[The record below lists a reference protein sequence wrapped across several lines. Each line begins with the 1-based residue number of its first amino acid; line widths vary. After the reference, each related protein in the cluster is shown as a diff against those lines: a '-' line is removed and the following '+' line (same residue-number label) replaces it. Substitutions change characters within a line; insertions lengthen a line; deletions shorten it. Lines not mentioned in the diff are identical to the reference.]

1 MATQLPS
8 NCPAP
13 NMSCP
18 HEGRIYSL
26 EQQDA
31 MIRESLSKFESKLDQ
46 ILGYINKIAVLE
58 NNHNHHADE
67 ITRAF
72 RRIEKLEQEV
82 EMLSRETRAFINKVD
97 GVVSLSRWLWVGMGG
112 TILAMLFKILLFS
125 ETLPR

>member
-1 MATQLPS
+1 MVPLAPS

-13 NMSCP
+13 NASCP

-31 MIRESLSKFESKLDQ
+31 LIREALSKFEVKLDQ

-58 NNHNHHADE
+58 NKHSHHADE

-82 EMLSRETRAFINKVD
+82 EALSRETRAFINKVD
-97 GVVSLSRWLWVGMGG
+97 GVVSLSRWLWIGMGG
-112 TILAMLFKILLFS
+112 TILAMLFKLMVFS
-125 ETLPR
+125 ETLPK